1 MKPISG
7 LVVLAGIFF
16 IHTMGHAGELM
27 PSVPPQTQCVISVSN
42 NNIHYGQLSRW
53 QLEKAS
59 TASNLLTPGK
69 RAVSATISCPVPQI
83 IRVRLRG
90 DATVSESFRYGDKG
104 VLSIRLINAWR
115 DGQTFTPDYIASG
128 EQRTVTSPPPLKI
141 RPGDIVTSGGGN
153 PVRSLTLQFDIEP
166 HLPESA
172 ARVSART
179 ETEGRFV
186 LTLE

>member
-1 MKPISG
+1 MKPLSR

-16 IHTMGHAGELM
+16 IHTIGHAGELM
-27 PSVPPQTQCVISVSN
+27 PSVPPQTQCAISVSN
-42 NNIHYGQLSRW
+42 NNIQYGQLSRW

-69 RAVSATISCPVPQI
+69 RTVSATISCPVSQI

-115 DGQTFTPDYIASG
+115 DGQAFTPDHIASG
-128 EQRTVTSPPPLKI
+128 ESRTVTSPLPRKI
-141 RPGDIVTSGGGN
+141 RPGDLLTSGGEAL
-153 PVRSLTLQFDIEP
+153 VRTLALQFDIEP

-179 ETEGRFV
+179 ESEGRFV